1 MNDLPLPIRDFIL
14 SLTDDMLSPAYL
26 LVTESGQLIE
36 YGGDL
41 NSYGL
46 NGLTH
51 GVNVTDSV
59 PFLFGVL
66 PIEGK
71 SLYLPHVQTKPGVFA
86 NVYVFSREQGTWVLL
101 LDATVETSRR
111 QTMQQRL
118 YDSRLQVSE
127 LERESSSLHE
137 ANAVLERLVSERTA
151 DLSQTILQLRQQLDK
166 IERARKKSR
175 E

>member
-1 MNDLPLPIRDFIL
+1 MNDLPVPIRDFIL

-26 LVTESGQLIE
+26 LVTEGGQLISF
-36 YGGDL
+36 GGDL

-46 NGLTH
+46 NGLTQD
-51 GVNVTDSV
+51 VNVTDKV

-71 SLYLPHVQTKPGVFA
+71 SLYLPNVQTKPGVFA

-101 LDATVETSRR
+101 LDATVETSRK
-111 QTMQQRL
+111 QTMQQKL
-118 YDSRLQVSE
+118 YDSRLQVGE
-127 LERESSSLHE
+127 LERESNSLHE

-166 IERARKKSR
+166 IERARKAGLK
-175 E
+175 

>member
-1 MNDLPLPIRDFIL
+1 MNDLPIPIRDFIL

-26 LVTESGQLIE
+26 LVTEDGQLIVF
-36 YGGDL
+36 GGDL

-46 NGLTH
+46 NGLTQ
-51 GVNVTDSV
+51 GVNVTDIV
-59 PFLFGVL
+59 PFLFSVL

-71 SLYLPHVQTKPGVFA
+71 SLYLPNVQTKAGVFA
-86 NVYVFSREQGTWVLL
+86 NVYVFTREQGTWVLL
-101 LDATVETSRR
+101 LDATVETSRK
-111 QTMQQRL
+111 QKMQQRL

-127 LERESSSLHE
+127 LERESTSLHE

-166 IERARKKSR
+166 IERARKAGLK
-175 E
+175 